1 MKVRKMV
8 SRLVKIALA
17 ASVATLVLLQTAFA
31 AEIKIDAKNFPD
43 TNFRYW
49 VLNHVDTDKNGSLS
63 AAEIK
68 ACTTFEKT
76 SSAISSLKGIEY
88 LTELKKLVFQGEI
101 SGRVDLRKNTKL
113 EEVNLEGNYEVT
125 SVDVSAC
132 TNLKVLNVSRCSIQ
146 TLDVSK
152 NTKLTKLLCSN
163 NWLQTLNLSNNT
175 ALTFVN
181 CSENRI
187 KTLDVSK
194 LTKLQVLYCMENKL
208 TKLDVSKNTALKELD
223 CSNCAISSLIFGTT
237 HSNQFRLYCTLNNL
251 TSLDVSKL
259 DICELNVAGN
269 RLNVGTT
276 LKLGGYAARVYN
288 QASCYEAG
296 MVNNYYQ
303 QIGFPV
309 ITYEG
314 DNEDNCICIDKPY
327 SIGEEVDVDFV
338 HGKCATY
345 NLNNMVTHTTQKAG
359 QQFTIPKI
367 NIASNTQYFLG
378 WSFAPNAT
386 TPDFKT
392 GDKITVYRRTV
403 LFPVWK
409 DKTYSVNFYLNGGTS
424 GAPAAIKGIPCRI
437 DLVEI
442 PSSSPVREGYYFL
455 GWASEKTV
463 SQAQFKGGDAAYTAG
478 CEMALYAIWK
488 PRTNKVSFDANSGSG
503 TVPATIS
510 VLTGASATIPKA
522 SLTRSGYWFLGW
534 STNKNATSATY
545 KSDSKI
551 SVTKD
556 TVLYAVWKSSGTV
569 NCTLTFNANGGSG
582 APAAIT
588 VAKDSTVTIP
598 KATVTRDGY
607 WFLGWATS
615 KTATTAQY
623 KSGNTLTLSANT
635 TLYAVWKKK

>member
-8 SRLVKIALA
+8 SRLVRIALA
-17 ASVATLVLLQTAFA
+17 ASVATLLLLQTAFA
-31 AEIKIDAKNFPD
+31 AEIKIDTKNFPD

-113 EEVNLEGNYEVT
+113 EEVNLAGNYEVT

-132 TNLKVLNVSRCSIQ
+132 TNLKVLDVSECSIR

-152 NTKLTKLLCSN
+152 NTKLTKLVCTKN
-163 NWLQTLNLSNNT
+163 YIQTLDLGKNT
-175 ALTFVN
+175 ALTHLD
-181 CSENRI
+181 CSQNSI

-194 LTKLQVLYCMENKL
+194 LTKLEELTCYDNKL
-208 TKLDVSKNTALKELD
+208 TTLDISKNTALKVVE
-223 CSNCAISSLIFGTT
+223 CSGNAISSLVLGTT
-237 HSNQFRLYCTLNNL
+237 YADHFQLFCSSNNL

-259 DICELNVAGN
+259 NLYALGVNGN

-276 LKLGGYAARVYN
+276 LKLGGYVSRLYNETPARIASTVYELYS
-288 QASCYEAG
+288 QVWYPTTI
-296 MVNNYYQ
+296 YYDTDTDE
-303 QIGFPV
+303 FL
-309 ITYEG
+309 
-314 DNEDNCICIDKPY
+314 CIDRSF
-327 SIGEEVDVDFV
+327 SIGEDVDVDFV
-338 HGKCATY
+338 HGKANY
-345 NLNNMVTHTTQKAG
+345 NDSDMVTHTTQKAG

-478 CEMALYAIWK
+478 ADMALYAIWK
-488 PRTNKVSFDANSGSG
+488 PRTNKISFDLNGGSG

-510 VLTGASATIPKA
+510 VLTGESASIPKA
-522 SLTRSGYWFLGW
+522 NVSRSGYWFLGW

-588 VAKDSTVTIP
+588 AAKDSTVTIP